1 MKIIKYF
8 FEFLFIYTLLI
19 IFKIIGYKAA
29 SSIGE
34 KIGILIGPFFRS
46 KKKIEDNL
54 KNSNIGF
61 DDLERKKII
70 KNMWGNYGRILAEYP
85 FLKNFKNNTFKKYI
99 EIEGLDYLDEIK
111 KNNKK
116 VVFISGHFNNFEL
129 MAMYLEN
136 SGLDIAAIYRPLNNI
151 FLNGIMEKIRL
162 NHICKKQ
169 IKKGKSGTRELL
181 QLFKDGY
188 SIALMIDQRVSE
200 GVKSKLFNRS
210 ALTTTIPAQL
220 VKKYSVDV
228 VPVYIERKSGI
239 YFKMHINKPIFFDE
253 NKSLEEITDKLNK
266 ILEEMILQ
274 NPDQWIWSHD
284 RWK

>member
-1 MKIIKYF
+1 MKNIKYF
-8 FEFLFIYTLLI
+8 FEFLFVYTLLI

-29 SSIGE
+29 SSLGK

-46 KKKIEDNL
+46 QKKIEDNL

-99 EIEGLDYLDEIK
+99 EIEGLNYLDEIK

-228 VPVYIERKSGI
+228 VPVYIERKNDI

>member
-8 FEFLFIYTLLI
+8 FEFLFVYTLLI

-29 SSIGE
+29 SSLGK

-46 KKKIEDNL
+46 QKKIEDNL

-99 EIEGLDYLDEIK
+99 EIEGLNYLDEIK

-253 NKSLEEITDKLNK
+253 NKSLEEITDRLNK
-266 ILEEMILQ
+266 ILEEMILK

>member
-8 FEFLFIYTLLI
+8 FEFLFVYTLLI

-29 SSIGE
+29 SSLGK

-46 KKKIEDNL
+46 QKKIEDNL

-99 EIEGLDYLDEIK
+99 EIEGLNYLDEIK

-228 VPVYIERKSGI
+228 VPVYIERKNGI

-266 ILEEMILQ
+266 ILEEMILK

>member
-54 KNSNIGF
+54 KNSNIGL

-99 EIEGLDYLDEIK
+99 EIEGLNYLDEIK

-181 QLFKDGY
+181 QFFKDGY

-253 NKSLEEITDKLNK
+253 NKSLEEITDRLNK
-266 ILEEMILQ
+266 ILEEMILK

-284 RWK
+284 QWK

>member
-1 MKIIKYF
+1 MVL
-8 FEFLFIYTLLI
+8 FLDQ
-19 IFKIIGYKAA
+19 
-29 SSIGE
+29 
-34 KIGILIGPFFRS
+34 

-54 KNSNIGF
+54 KNSNIGS
-61 DDLERKKII
+61 DDLDRKKII
-70 KNMWGNYGRILAEYP
+70 KKMWGNYGRILAEYP
-85 FLKNFKNNTFKKYI
+85 FLKKFKNNIFKKYI
-99 EIEGLDYLDEIK
+99 EIEGINYLEEIK
-111 KNNKK
+111 KNKKK

-129 MAMYLEN
+129 MAMHLEN
-136 SGLDIAAIYRPLNNI
+136 SGLNVAAIYRPLNNI

-181 QLFKDGY
+181 QVFKDGY

-200 GVKSKLFNRS
+200 GIKSKFFNRS

-220 VKKYSVDV
+220 VKKYNVEV
-228 VPVYIERKSGI
+228 VPVYIERKNGV
-239 YFKMHINKPIFFDE
+239 YFKMQINKPILFNE
-253 NKSLEEITDKLNK
+253 NKSFEEITDRLNK
-266 ILEEMILQ
+266 ILEEMILK

>member
-8 FEFLFIYTLLI
+8 FEFLFIVTFFF
-19 IFKIIGYKAA
+19 IFRIIGYKNA
-29 SSIGE
+29 SDLGKIIGE
-34 KIGILIGPFFRS
+34 NFGPLFRS
-46 KKKIEDNL
+46 NIKIEKNL
-54 KNSNIGF
+54 ENSNIGGSVK
-61 DDLERKKII
+61 ERKQII

-85 FLKNFKNNTFKKYI
+85 FLKNFKNNNLKKYF
-99 EIEGLDYLDEIK
+99 EIEGFNYLDEIK

-129 MAMYLEN
+129 MAMFLEN

-200 GVKSKLFNRS
+200 GVKSKLFDRP

-220 VKKYSVDV
+220 VKKYNVDV
-228 VPVYIERKSGI
+228 VPVYIERKDNI
-239 YFKMHINKPIFFDE
+239 FFKMSVNKPIIFEE

-266 ILEEMILQ
+266 VLEEMILK

>member
-8 FEFLFIYTLLI
+8 FEFIFVYTLLI
-19 IFKIIGYKAA
+19 IFKIIGYKTA
-29 SSIGE
+29 SNLGE
-34 KIGILIGPFFRS
+34 KIGILIGPLFRS

-54 KNSNIGF
+54 KNSNIGY
-61 DDLERKKII
+61 DIEREKII

-85 FLKNFKNNTFKKYI
+85 FLKNFKNNNFKKYV
-99 EIEGLDYLDEIK
+99 EIEGFNYLDEIK

-129 MAMYLEN
+129 MAMFLEN

-200 GVKSKLFNRS
+200 GVKSKLFDRP

-220 VKKYSVDV
+220 VKKYNVDV
-228 VPVYIERKSGI
+228 VPVYIERKDNI
-239 YFKMHINKPIFFDE
+239 FFKMSVNKPITFDE

-266 ILEEMILQ
+266 ILEEMILK

>member
-1 MKIIKYF
+1 
-8 FEFLFIYTLLI
+8 
-19 IFKIIGYKAA
+19 
-29 SSIGE
+29 
-34 KIGILIGPFFRS
+34 
-46 KKKIEDNL
+46 
-54 KNSNIGF
+54 
-61 DDLERKKII
+61 
-70 KNMWGNYGRILAEYP
+70 MWGNYGRILAEYP

-99 EIEGLDYLDEIK
+99 EIEGLNYLDEIK

-129 MAMYLEN
+129 MAMFLEN

-200 GVKSKLFNRS
+200 GVKSKLFDRP

-220 VKKYSVDV
+220 VKKYNVDV
-228 VPVYIERKSGI
+228 VPVYIERKDNI
-239 YFKMHINKPIFFDE
+239 FFKMSVNKPIIFE
-253 NKSLEEITDKLNK
+253 KNKSLEEITDKLNK
-266 ILEEMILQ
+266 VLEEMILK

>member
-8 FEFLFIYTLLI
+8 FEFLFVYTLLI

-29 SSIGE
+29 SSLGE

-46 KKKIEDNL
+46 QKKIEDNL
-54 KNSNIGF
+54 KNSNIGL

-99 EIEGLDYLDEIK
+99 EIEGLNYLDEIK

>member
-8 FEFLFIYTLLI
+8 FEFIFIYTLLI
-19 IFKIIGYKAA
+19 ICRIIGYKNA
-29 SSIGE
+29 SSLGE
-34 KIGILIGPFFRS
+34 KIGILFGPFFRS

-54 KNSNIGF
+54 KNSNIGI
-61 DDLERKKII
+61 DDSDRKKII

-85 FLKNFKNNTFKKYI
+85 FLKKFKNNTFKKYI
-99 EIEGLDYLDEIK
+99 EIEGINYLDEIK
-111 KNNKK
+111 RKNKK

-129 MAMYLEN
+129 MAMQLEN
-136 SGLDIAAIYRPLNNI
+136 FGLNVAAIYRPLNNI
-151 FLNGIMEKIRL
+151 FLNGIMEKIRI

-200 GVKSKLFNRS
+200 GIKSKLFGRY

-220 VKKYSVDV
+220 VKKYKVEV
-228 VPVYIERKSGI
+228 VPIYIKRENNI
-239 YFKMHINKPIFFDE
+239 NFKMYINKPIFFKE
-253 NKSLEEITDKLNK
+253 NDTLEKITDDLNGE
-266 ILEEMILQ
+266 LEKMILN

>member
-8 FEFLFIYTLLI
+8 FEFIFIYTLLI
-19 IFKIIGYKAA
+19 ICRIIGYKNA
-29 SSIGE
+29 SSLGE
-34 KIGILIGPFFRS
+34 KIGILFGPFFRS

-54 KNSNIGF
+54 KNSNIGI
-61 DDLERKKII
+61 DDSDRKKII

-85 FLKNFKNNTFKKYI
+85 FLKKFKNNTFKKYI
-99 EIEGLDYLDEIK
+99 EIEGINYLDEIK
-111 KNNKK
+111 RKNKK

-129 MAMYLEN
+129 MAMQLEN
-136 SGLDIAAIYRPLNNI
+136 FGLNVAAIYRPLNNI
-151 FLNGIMEKIRL
+151 FLNGIMEKIRI

-188 SIALMIDQRVSE
+188 SVALMIDQRVSE
-200 GVKSKLFNRS
+200 GIKSKLFGRY

-220 VKKYSVDV
+220 VKKYKVEV
-228 VPVYIERKSGI
+228 VPIYIKRENNI
-239 YFKMHINKPIFFDE
+239 NFKMYINKPIFFKE
-253 NKSLEEITDKLNK
+253 NDTLEKITDDLNGE
-266 ILEEMILQ
+266 LEKMILK